1 MKILSGTIL
10 LSAVIAGTSL
20 ISPFTSAQRV
30 VTLEQAIAGLLQE
43 NYHVR
48 IQSQDTLISRD
59 SIDSARGEFDP
70 YIFAETWW
78 EVVNR
83 DQNAMDFV
91 STGAMFEQRYW
102 EEDKIRFRTGV
113 GGRTSF
119 GTEYEFSVSIMEG
132 SNTITRNNPTAI
144 FNPEYESFAG
154 VSITQPLLR
163 GFGRDVNR
171 APVKIA
177 ELEVGISHFEREIL
191 ITNQLVEVINAFH
204 DILYAQEN
212 LRVKQDAVGLAET
225 LLKENRKRVEMGRM
239 SQLDITQA
247 QVQVSQAEE
256 EVILAEDFLRDRK
269 ATLARLIYGRPSADV
284 LNFTVK
290 GELVVDG
297 LPSYNAYAL
306 ENIAKQHRPD
316 YLLALALEQQGDIR
330 RHYAR
335 KQMLPELNLVF
346 NYGFTGLSNSTSNSF
361 RRMEDLET
369 TQWSTGLVLRMPL
382 SNTRARAEAR
392 AANRRSLQAE
402 LEVQRVE
409 QQIFI
414 DIRNAI
420 ERVATLQRRLVT
432 SQKSIDLAEES
443 LNVENRM
450 LEEGRSTSF
459 QVLQAQDSLSG
470 ARTRKL
476 AALVDLKKAAAE
488 VDVVSGRL
496 FTQYGLQIES
506 AHDQITGR
514 EMRLLRWRWQDG
526 REDSDSNK
534 PLLRWRWQD

>member
-1 MKILSGTIL
+1 MNILSGSL
-10 LSAVIAGTSL
+10 RYLALSAAVAL
-20 ISPFTSAQRV
+20 VSPLTSAQRV
-30 VTLEQAIAGLLQE
+30 ITLEQAIGGMLQE

-59 SIDSARGEFDP
+59 SVDSARGEFDP
-70 YIFAETWW
+70 FIFAETWW

-83 DQNAMDFV
+83 DQNASDFV
-91 STGAMFEQRYW
+91 STGAILEQRYW

-113 GGRTSF
+113 GGKTTI
-119 GTEYEFSVSIMEG
+119 GTEYEFSVSILEN
-132 SNTITRNNPTAI
+132 SNSITRNNPSSI

-163 GFGRDVNR
+163 GFGRNVNR

-177 ELEVGISHFEREIL
+177 ELDVGVSHFEREIL

-212 LRVKQDAVGLAET
+212 LRVRMEAVRLAET
-225 LLKENRKRVEMGRM
+225 LLVENRKRVELGRM
-239 SQLDITQA
+239 SQLDVTQA
-247 QVQVSQAEE
+247 QVQVSKAEE

-269 ATLARLIYGRPSADV
+269 ASLARLIYGRPIANV

-290 GELVVDG
+290 GELVVDE
-297 LPSYNAYAL
+297 LPSYNVYDL
-306 ENIAKQHRPD
+306 ETNAKLHRPD
-316 YLLALALEQQGDIR
+316 YLLALAIEQQEDIR
-330 RHYAR
+330 RHYIR

-346 NYGFTGLSNSTSNSF
+346 NYGLTGLGNDTRNSF
-361 RRMEDLET
+361 SRMEDLET
-369 TQWSTGLVLRMPL
+369 TQWSTGLIFRMPL

-392 AANRRSLQAE
+392 AANSRSLQAE

-420 ERVATLQRRLVT
+420 ERIATLQRRLIT

-459 QVLQAQDSLSG
+459 QVLQALDSLSD
-470 ARTRKL
+470 AKTRKL
-476 AALVDLKKAAAE
+476 GALVDLKKATAE

-496 FTQYGLQIES
+496 FNQYGLQIES
-506 AHDQITGR
+506 VRDHLTGR
-514 EMRLLRWRWQDG
+514 NQRLLRWRWQDTDPDK
-526 REDSDSNK
+526 R
-534 PLLRWRWQD
+534 LLRWRWQD

>member
-1 MKILSGTIL
+1 MNILSGSFRYL
-10 LSAVIAGTSL
+10 ALSAAFALV
-20 ISPFTSAQRV
+20 SPLTSAQRV
-30 VTLEQAIAGLLQE
+30 ITLEQAIAGMLQE

-59 SIDSARGEFDP
+59 SVDSARGEFDP
-70 YIFAETWW
+70 FIFAETWW

-83 DQNAMDFV
+83 DQNAFDFV
-91 STGAMFEQRYW
+91 STGAILDQRYW

-113 GGRTSF
+113 GGKTTI
-119 GTEYEFSVSIMEG
+119 GTEYEFSVSILEN
-132 SNTITRNNPTAI
+132 SNSITRNNPSSI

-163 GFGRDVNR
+163 GFGRNVNR

-177 ELEVGISHFEREIL
+177 ELDVGVSHFEREIL

-212 LRVKQDAVGLAET
+212 LRVRMEAVRLAET
-225 LLKENRKRVEMGRM
+225 LLVENRKRVELGRM
-239 SQLDITQA
+239 SQLDVTQA
-247 QVQVSQAEE
+247 QVQVSKAEE

-269 ATLARLIYGRPSADV
+269 ASLARLIYGRPIANV

-290 GELVVDG
+290 GELVVDE
-297 LPSYNAYAL
+297 LPSYNVYDL
-306 ENIAKQHRPD
+306 ETNAKLHRPD
-316 YLLALALEQQGDIR
+316 YLLALAIEQQEDIR
-330 RHYAR
+330 RHYIR

-346 NYGFTGLSNSTSNSF
+346 NYGLTGLGNDTRNSF
-361 RRMEDLET
+361 SRMEDLET
-369 TQWSTGLVLRMPL
+369 TQWSTGLIFRMPL

-392 AANRRSLQAE
+392 AANSRSLQAE

-420 ERVATLQRRLVT
+420 ERIATLQRRLIT

-459 QVLQAQDSLSG
+459 QVLQALDSLSD
-470 ARTRKL
+470 AKTRKL
-476 AALVDLKKAAAE
+476 GALVDLKKATAE

-496 FTQYGLQIES
+496 FNQYGLQIES
-506 AHDQITGR
+506 VRDHLTGR
-514 EMRLLRWRWQDG
+514 NQRLLRWRWQDTDPDK
-526 REDSDSNK
+526 R
-534 PLLRWRWQD
+534 LLRWRWQD

>member
-1 MKILSGTIL
+1 MNILSGSFRYL
-10 LSAVIAGTSL
+10 ALSAAVAL
-20 ISPFTSAQRV
+20 VSPLTSAQRV
-30 VTLEQAIAGLLQE
+30 ITLEQAIAGMLQE

-59 SIDSARGEFDP
+59 SVDSARGEFDP
-70 YIFAETWW
+70 FIFAETWW

-83 DQNAMDFV
+83 DQNAFDFV
-91 STGAMFEQRYW
+91 STGAILDQRYW

-113 GGRTSF
+113 GGKTTI
-119 GTEYEFSVSIMEG
+119 GTEYEFSVSILEN
-132 SNTITRNNPTAI
+132 SNSITRNNPSSI

-163 GFGRDVNR
+163 GFGRNVNR

-177 ELEVGISHFEREIL
+177 ELDVGVSHFEREIL

-212 LRVKQDAVGLAET
+212 LRVRMEAVRLAET
-225 LLKENRKRVEMGRM
+225 LLVENRKRVELGRM
-239 SQLDITQA
+239 SQLDVTQA
-247 QVQVSQAEE
+247 QVQVSKAEE

-269 ATLARLIYGRPSADV
+269 ASLARLIYGRPIANV

-290 GELVVDG
+290 GELVVDE
-297 LPSYNAYAL
+297 LPSYNVYDL
-306 ENIAKQHRPD
+306 ETNAKLHRPD
-316 YLLALALEQQGDIR
+316 YLLALAIEQQEDIR
-330 RHYAR
+330 RHYIR

-346 NYGFTGLSNSTSNSF
+346 NYGLTGLGNDTRNSF
-361 RRMEDLET
+361 SRMEDLET
-369 TQWSTGLVLRMPL
+369 TQWSTGLIFRMPL

-392 AANRRSLQAE
+392 AANSRSLQAE

-420 ERVATLQRRLVT
+420 ERIATLQRRLIT

-459 QVLQAQDSLSG
+459 QVLQALDSLSD
-470 ARTRKL
+470 AKTRKL
-476 AALVDLKKAAAE
+476 GALVDLKKATAE

-496 FTQYGLQIES
+496 FNQYGLQIES
-506 AHDQITGR
+506 VRDHLTGR
-514 EMRLLRWRWQDG
+514 NQRLLRWRWQDTDPDK
-526 REDSDSNK
+526 R
-534 PLLRWRWQD
+534 LLRWRWQD

>member
-1 MKILSGTIL
+1 MNILSGSL
-10 LSAVIAGTSL
+10 RYLALSAAVAL
-20 ISPFTSAQRV
+20 VSPLTSAQRV
-30 VTLEQAIAGLLQE
+30 ITLEQAIAGMLQE

-59 SIDSARGEFDP
+59 SVDSARGEFDP
-70 YIFAETWW
+70 FIFAETWW

-83 DQNAMDFV
+83 DQNAFDFV
-91 STGAMFEQRYW
+91 STGAILDQRYW

-113 GGRTSF
+113 GGKTTI
-119 GTEYEFSVSIMEG
+119 GTEYEFSVSILEN
-132 SNTITRNNPTAI
+132 SNSITRNNPSSI

-163 GFGRDVNR
+163 GFGRNVNR

-177 ELEVGISHFEREIL
+177 ELDVGVSHFEREIL

-212 LRVKQDAVGLAET
+212 LRVRMEAVRLAET
-225 LLKENRKRVEMGRM
+225 LLVENRKRVELGRM
-239 SQLDITQA
+239 SQLDVTQA
-247 QVQVSQAEE
+247 QVQVSKAEE

-269 ATLARLIYGRPSADV
+269 ASLARLIYGRPIANV

-290 GELVVDG
+290 GELVVDE
-297 LPSYNAYAL
+297 LPSYNVYDL
-306 ENIAKQHRPD
+306 ETNAKLHRPD
-316 YLLALALEQQGDIR
+316 YLLALAIEQQEDIR
-330 RHYAR
+330 RHYIR

-346 NYGFTGLSNSTSNSF
+346 NYGLTGLGNDTRNSF
-361 RRMEDLET
+361 SRMEDLET
-369 TQWSTGLVLRMPL
+369 TQWSTGLIFRMPL

-392 AANRRSLQAE
+392 AANSRSLQAE

-420 ERVATLQRRLVT
+420 ERIATLQRRLIT

-459 QVLQAQDSLSG
+459 QVLQALDSLSD
-470 ARTRKL
+470 AKTRKL
-476 AALVDLKKAAAE
+476 GALVDLKKATAE

-496 FTQYGLQIES
+496 FNQYGLQIES
-506 AHDQITGR
+506 VRDHLTGR
-514 EMRLLRWRWQDG
+514 NQRLLRWRWQDTDPDK
-526 REDSDSNK
+526 R
-534 PLLRWRWQD
+534 LLRWRWQD